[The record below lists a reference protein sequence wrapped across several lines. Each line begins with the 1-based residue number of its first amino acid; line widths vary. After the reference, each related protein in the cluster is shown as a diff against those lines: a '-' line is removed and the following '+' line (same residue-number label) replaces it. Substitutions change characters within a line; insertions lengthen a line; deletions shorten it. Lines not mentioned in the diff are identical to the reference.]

1 MFFKAAIDFESV
13 MIDLLF
19 NFRLRQMFLRL
30 LNLIIV
36 CCALSVV
43 ASAQIPTPNNSK
55 HSSHDD
61 DDPFALNSPQMEML
75 ARKEIE
81 MLEKERK
88 ENLQRTQEAVQL
100 GTNLRDAYQAN
111 KTFLPN
117 DLKKLERL
125 EKIAKRVRSEAGG
138 SEGEPTNENNPKDL
152 ETALDMLVESSEN
165 MRKGVEKTPRQV
177 VSASVI
183 EQSNKLLQI
192 IRFVKVMAH

>member
-1 MFFKAAIDFESV
+1 MLFKAAIDLESV
-13 MIDLLF
+13 MINLLF
-19 NFRLRQMFLRL
+19 NFRLSPMCLRL
-30 LNLIIV
+30 LNLIIL
-36 CCALSVV
+36 CCALAVV
-43 ASAQIPTPNNSK
+43 ASAQIPAPNNNK
-55 HSSHDD
+55 NSSHDD
-61 DDPFALNSPQMEML
+61 NDPFALNSPQMEML

-81 MLEKERK
+81 TLEKERK
-88 ENLQRTQEAVQL
+88 ENLQRTQEAVQI
-100 GTNLRDAYQAN
+100 GGSLRDAYQAN

-138 SEGEPTNENNPKDL
+138 SEGEPTNESNPKDL

-192 IRFVKVMAH
+192 IRFVKFMAH